1 MKFFINQSYFLTLCQ
16 VGYKFNLCSD
26 TINFI
31 YKFLLDMNINHII
44 DKWYKFIHRVNI
56 IPASYLIELNSKNEI
71 FFNNKVIQIKL
82 NLIID
87 NFNLRL
93 VNSNLSTEWLINNLN
108 HLLFGISTNNY
119 IYEENFAGHE
129 WVLQHYYQTKIINI
143 LHKIQYY

>member
-56 IPASYLIELNSKNEI
+56 IPATYLVELNSKNEI
-71 FFNNKVIQIKL
+71 FLNNKVMQIKL

-93 VNSNLSTEWLINNLN
+93 VNSHISKDWWINNLN
-108 HLLFGISTNNY
+108 HLLYGISTNNY
-119 IYEENFAGHE
+119 IYGDNYTVKE
-129 WVLQHYYQTKIINI
+129 WVLHFYYHNKITNI
-143 LHKIQYY
+143 LNKIVFY